1 MFPES
6 ELSVRQ
12 RKLRVVTFSKAGIG
26 PDKEFIWRSILVSL
40 DELEKSLAG
49 ICPDRL
55 LRDRISMLR
64 EGLLAKES
72 GITPVRVLF
81 ARLT

>member
-40 DELEKSLAG
+40 DELEKKFGWNLS
-49 ICPDRL
+49 RQVV
-55 LRDRISMLR
+55 
-64 EGLLAKES
+64 
-72 GITPVRVLF
+72 T
-81 ARLT
+81 